1 MLARSAP
8 LQEGPAAAAALRFRC
23 SVRRSMGC
31 AGSKDDDSPALRHGT
46 SSSGLDTSTRK
57 KAEAAVTT
65 PNLDKLHSDAAAY
78 MKASKGLK
86 LDYAVQKEEASHQI
100 QALSELNDAARAA
113 RESEESSS
121 TRPSTS
127 CEAAQPTTAPAATAA
142 PEEEQEDGFEDISA
156 TAQQAPTAPPETE
169 RSFVDEDED
178 EDGAATRTRTAP
190 DEEEGAAR
198 PSGFDPRGGRAATEG
213 YEVIAEALVRA
224 ADGFG
229 VAIGRAA
236 VLGAAEHDCGMITAL
251 SGPAAASSLR
261 VGDRIVAVDG
271 EEAGSYQAAAAALEA
286 APGDVLLTVERPTA
300 RETAEAGEAGEAGEA
315 EGGKEARR
323 GGARRLRKVAL
334 GVRAAGQMKK
344 GSSAAGEPAPAAA
357 SEQASPQAAPQASS
371 RKGGSSLSSSSVR
384 SKAAAAVAKL
394 DAGSPGRA
402 SSLKALKKLDP
413 LNVSGRLGGQLD
425 RVGERL
431 DKVGDRVNERLDRV
445 SDNLD
450 KVNLKRLD
458 PLNVSG
464 KLGGQL
470 DRVSEKLDKVNLK
483 KLDPLNVSGKLG
495 ERLDRLDGKLEKMR
509 PSARRAAGPEAPAA
523 APEVAPPLVDPQ
535 LELHDMDI

>member
-1 MLARSAP
+1 
-8 LQEGPAAAAALRFRC
+8 
-23 SVRRSMGC
+23 MGC

-113 RESEESSS
+113 RESED
-121 TRPSTS
+121 
-127 CEAAQPTTAPAATAA
+127 AQPTTAPAATAA

-357 SEQASPQAAPQASS
+357 SEQDSPQASPQASS

>member
-1 MLARSAP
+1 MLARSRRAT
-8 LQEGPAAAAALRFRC
+8 GTAAAL
-23 SVRRSMGC
+23 RRSMGC

-169 RSFVDEDED
+169 RSFVDKDED

-251 SGPAAASSLR
+251 SGRAAASSLR

-271 EEAGSYQAAAAALEA
+271 EEVGSYQTAAAALEA

-300 RETAEAGEAGEAGEA
+300 RETAEAGEGGEA

-344 GSSAAGEPAPAAA
+344 GSSAAGEPASAAA
-357 SEQASPQAAPQASS
+357 SERDSPQDSPQASS

-394 DAGSPGRA
+394 EAGSPGRA
-402 SSLKALKKLDP
+402 SSMKALKKLDP

-509 PSARRAAGPEAPAA
+509 PSARRAAGPEAAPAA

>member
-1 MLARSAP
+1 MLARSRRAT
-8 LQEGPAAAAALRFRC
+8 GTAAAL
-23 SVRRSMGC
+23 RRSMGC

-121 TRPSTS
+121 TGPSTS

-251 SGPAAASSLR
+251 SGRAAASSLR

-271 EEAGSYQAAAAALEA
+271 EEVGSYQTAAAALEA

-300 RETAEAGEAGEAGEA
+300 RETAEAGEGGEA

-344 GSSAAGEPAPAAA
+344 GSSAAGEPASAAA
-357 SEQASPQAAPQASS
+357 SEQASPQDSPQASS

-394 DAGSPGRA
+394 EAGSPGRA
-402 SSLKALKKLDP
+402 SSMKALKKLDP

>member
-1 MLARSAP
+1 MLARSRRCNRGPCRRGSSP
-8 LQEGPAAAAALRFRC
+8 LPLLVQ
-23 SVRRSMGC
+23 RSMGC
-31 AGSKDDDSPALRHGT
+31 AGSKDDDSPALQHGA

-113 RESEESSS
+113 RESEDSSS
-121 TRPSTS
+121 TRPS
-127 CEAAQPTTAPAATAA
+127 TAPAATAA

-169 RSFVDEDED
+169 HSFVDEDED

-198 PSGFDPRGGRAATEG
+198 PSGFDPRGGRAATAG

-271 EEAGSYQAAAAALEA
+271 EEVGSYQAAAAALEA

-300 RETAEAGEAGEAGEA
+300 RGTGEAAEA

-344 GSSAAGEPAPAAA
+344 GSSAAGEPASAAA
-357 SEQASPQAAPQASS
+357 SEQDSPQDSPQASN
-371 RKGGSSLSSSSVR
+371 RKGGSSLSSSLVR

-394 DAGSPGRA
+394 EAGSPGRG
-402 SSLKALKKLDP
+402 SSMKALKKLDP

-470 DRVSEKLDKVNLK
+470 DKVSEKLDKVNLK

>member
-1 MLARSAP
+1 
-8 LQEGPAAAAALRFRC
+8 
-23 SVRRSMGC
+23 MGC

-46 SSSGLDTSTRK
+46 SSSLDTSTRK

-78 MKASKGLK
+78 LKASKGLK
-86 LDYAVQKEEASHQI
+86 LDFAVQKEEASHQI

-113 RESEESSS
+113 RESEDSSS
-121 TRPSTS
+121 TRPF
-127 CEAAQPTTAPAATAA
+127 TAPAATAA
-142 PEEEQEDGFEDISA
+142 PEEENDGFEDISA

-169 RSFVDEDED
+169 HSFVDEDED
-178 EDGAATRTRTAP
+178 EDGAGTRMRTRTGP

-236 VLGAAEHDCGMITAL
+236 VLGAPEHDCGMITAL
-251 SGPAAASSLR
+251 SGRAAASSLR
-261 VGDRIVAVDG
+261 VGDRIVAIDG
-271 EEAGSYQAAAAALEA
+271 EEARSYQAAAAALEA

-300 RETAEAGEAGEAGEA
+300 GEAGEAREA
-315 EGGKEARR
+315 AGGKEARR

-344 GSSAAGEPAPAAA
+344 GSSSAGSPASAAA
-357 SEQASPQAAPQASS
+357 SEQAAPQDSPQASN
-371 RKGGSSLSSSSVR
+371 RKGGSSLSSSLVR

-394 DAGSPGRA
+394 EAGSPARG
-402 SSLKALKKLDP
+402 SPMKALKKLDP

-470 DRVSEKLDKVNLK
+470 DKVSEKLDKVNLK

-509 PSARRAAGPEAPAA
+509 PSARRVAGPEAPAA
-523 APEVAPPLVDPQ
+523 APEPAPPHPLDPQ
-535 LELHDMDI
+535 LELLDMDI